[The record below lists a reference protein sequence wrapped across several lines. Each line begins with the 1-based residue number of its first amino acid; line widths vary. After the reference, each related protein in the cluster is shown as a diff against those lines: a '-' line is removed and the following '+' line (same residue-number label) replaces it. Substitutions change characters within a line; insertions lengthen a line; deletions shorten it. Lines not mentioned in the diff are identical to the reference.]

1 VNISLGEHGS
11 AIIVK
16 VGEKIERYSL
26 AGHPDSGS
34 RAVEDE
40 IQAVQHEIDLP
51 SSASLLKNTGQLLF
65 LAYSARQGS
74 ADEEKAYDLLAA
86 FSRWLR
92 KKSHTPGASRC
103 SIMSLGGGIHVCA
116 LFTAERVSR
125 RWKIIRLFF

>member
-16 VGEKIERYSL
+16 VEEKIERYSL
-26 AGHPDSGS
+26 AKPPDSGS
-34 RAVEDE
+34 LAVEDE

-74 ADEEKAYDLLAA
+74 ADEEKTYDLLTGGLFPLAEE
-86 FSRWLR
+86 
-92 KKSHTPGASRC
+92 KKSHARGKPVFYNES
-103 SIMSLGGGIHVCA
+103 GGRDTCLCAIHG
-116 LFTAERVSR
+116 
-125 RWKIIRLFF
+125 